1 MKRLGRKPIHIR
13 NVSQLIP
20 VAENERLFM
29 KLQLLFNWTR
39 EKKKLN
45 QKCIMS
51 MADDFCHSRNIST
64 TIPFHLYH

>member
-39 EKKKLN
+39 EKKKI
-45 QKCIMS
+45 KS
-51 MADDFCHSRNIST
+51 KV
-64 TIPFHLYH
+64 YHVDG